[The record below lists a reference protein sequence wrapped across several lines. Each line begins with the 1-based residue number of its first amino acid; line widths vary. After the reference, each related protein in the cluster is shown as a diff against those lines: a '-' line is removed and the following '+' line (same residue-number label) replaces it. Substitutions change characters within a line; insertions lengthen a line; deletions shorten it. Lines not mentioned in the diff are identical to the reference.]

1 MWRTEERNP
10 RSLGLDE
17 KSIPEILRIMNEE
30 DKKVADA
37 VERVLPAIEQAVQ
50 AFIEAYQRG
59 GRIFYVGSGTSG
71 RIGVLDAAEL
81 PPTFGVPPERVQ
93 GVLAGG
99 LEAFFRADERLEDN
113 REAGRRVVHEKRMDR
128 RDLVIGLTASG
139 ETPFVLGCVEEA
151 KRRKITT
158 VGITNNPEGT
168 LVKLVDIAIVP
179 LVGPEV
185 IAGSTRLKAGTSQKM
200 VLNMISTAAMVKLG
214 KVYDNLMIDLQ
225 AKNAKLKRRAEAILK
240 ALTTADAERIRRT
253 LAEANYEVKP
263 ALLMLKAGLAYPE
276 AKRLLEEHQGR
287 VREALQKLRTA
298 KKPSNGGESE
308 AGG

>member
-1 MWRTEERNP
+1 MGMWRTEERNP
-10 RSLGLDE
+10 RSFGLDE
-17 KSIPEILRIMNEE
+17 KSVLEILRLMNEE
-30 DKKVADA
+30 DKKVAEA

-50 AFIEAYQRG
+50 AFIEAYRRG

-71 RIGVLDAAEL
+71 RIGVLDAVEL

-93 GVLAGG
+93 GILAGG
-99 LEAFFRADERLEDN
+99 LEAFFQADERLEDD
-113 REAGRRVVHEKRMDR
+113 REAGRRVVQEKHMDR

-151 KRRKITT
+151 KRRGVPA
-158 VGITNNPEGT
+158 VGITNNPEGA
-168 LVKLVDIAIVP
+168 LVQRVDIAIVP

-200 VLNMISTAAMVKLG
+200 ILNMISTAAMVKLG

-225 AKNAKLKRRAEAILK
+225 AKNAKLKRRAETILK
-240 ALTTADAERIRRT
+240 TLTNADIERIR
-253 LAEANYEVKP
+253 LALTESNYEVKT

-276 AKRLLEEHQGR
+276 AKRLLEAHRGQ
-287 VREALQKLRTA
+287 VRAVLQELEATRGSSKR
-298 KKPSNGGESE
+298 KGSE
-308 AGG
+308 G

>member
-1 MWRTEERNP
+1 MWQTEERNP
-10 RSLGLDE
+10 RSFGLDE
-17 KSIPEILRIMNEE
+17 KSILEILRIMNEE

-37 VERVLPAIEQAVQ
+37 VGRVLPAIEQAVQ
-50 AFIEAYQRG
+50 AFIETYQRD

-71 RIGVLDAAEL
+71 RIGVLDAAEI
-81 PPTFGVPPERVQ
+81 PPTFSVPPERVQ
-93 GVLAGG
+93 GILAGG
-99 LEAFFRADERLEDN
+99 LEAFFQADERLEDD
-113 REAGRRVVHEKRMDR
+113 REAGRRVVHEKHMDK

-139 ETPFVLGCVEEA
+139 ETPFVLGCIEEA
-151 KRRKITT
+151 KRQGITA
-158 VGITNNPEGT
+158 VGITNNPEST

-225 AKNAKLKRRAEAILK
+225 AKNAKLKRRAETILK
-240 ALTTADAERIRRT
+240 ALTNADTERICRT

-263 ALLMLKAGLAYPE
+263 ALLMLKASLTYPE
-276 AKRLLEEHQGR
+276 AKRLLEAHQGQ
-287 VREALQKLRTA
+287 VRAALRELETA
-298 KKPSNGGESE
+298 KKPSNGRGSE